1 MAFKSLYVHWPFCLR
16 RCNYCDFLSHNIF
29 EVQEQAAAYPQALR
43 QELRMYRAYADE
55 LVSIYFGGGTP
66 TVMPAEELCSLLD
79 FIRQT
84 YAVREDAEITVECNP
99 ATADE
104 AYLRQLRQVGFNRL
118 SLGAQSFQPAEL
130 QRLGRA
136 HSAADTVLAVAEA
149 RAAGFD
155 NLSLDLMYALPGQTM
170 ADLEFNLRTAM
181 RLQPDHISLYS
192 LQLDNDSPWG
202 RQHAKGLLSAA
213 DEDLEADMLLF
224 AWQFLQEQG
233 FVQYEI
239 ANFAKKDQRD
249 FRSRHNRMYWQREDY
264 LGVGLGAA
272 SCLFLRRWQN
282 VGGLAAYINS
292 LLKLHLPPVEEE
304 ELTMAQCMSEVMFM
318 GLRQT
323 AGVDIYPVIE
333 RFRVDPLRFYAQEL
347 PPLYAAGLLEYLED
361 AHNLRLTKKGLV
373 LANQVFLAFIK
384 DEAEDIQLCRRPDC
398 PDDLAGVGDIE
409 I

>member
-1 MAFKSLYVHWPFCLR
+1 MAFKSLYVHWPFCLQ

-84 YAVREDAEITVECNP
+84 YAVRADAEITVECNP

-104 AYLRQLRQVGFNRL
+104 AYLRQLRQAGFNRL

-136 HSAADTVLAVAEA
+136 HSAADIVLAVAEA
-149 RAAGFD
+149 RTAGFD

-181 RLQPDHISLYS
+181 RLQPEHISLYS

-202 RQHAKGLLSAA
+202 RQYAKGLLLAA
-213 DEDLEADMLLF
+213 DEDLEADMLLY
-224 AWQFLQEQG
+224 AWQFLQEHG

-239 ANFAKKDQRD
+239 ANFAQKDQRD

-264 LGVGLGAA
+264 LGVGLGAS

-282 VGGLAAYINS
+282 VGGLSAYINS
-292 LLKLHLPPVEEE
+292 LLNLHRPPVEEE

-333 RFRVDPLRFYAQEL
+333 RFRVDPLRFYANEL

-361 AHNLRLTKKGLV
+361 AHSLRLTQKGLV
-373 LANQVFLAFIK
+373 LANQVFMAFIR
-384 DEAEDIQLCRRPDC
+384 DEMEDIQLCQQPK
-398 PDDLAGVGDIE
+398 AGGAADIE

>member
-84 YAVREDAEITVECNP
+84 CAVREDAEITVECNP
-99 ATADE
+99 ATAD
-104 AYLRQLRQVGFNRL
+104 ADYLRQLRQAGFNRL
-118 SLGAQSFQPAEL
+118 SLGAQSFQTAEL
-130 QRLGRA
+130 QKLGRA
-136 HSAADTVLAVAEA
+136 HSAADTALAVAEA

-181 RLQPDHISLYS
+181 RLQPEHISLYS

-202 RQHAKGLLSAA
+202 RQYAKGLLSAA
-213 DEDLEADMLLF
+213 DEDLEADMLLY

-239 ANFAKKDQRD
+239 ANFAQKGQRD

-264 LGVGLGAA
+264 LGVGLGAS

-282 VGGLAAYINS
+282 VGGLNGYIKS
-292 LLKLHLPPVEEE
+292 LLNLHRPPVEEE

-361 AHNLRLTKKGLV
+361 AHSLRLTQKGLV
-373 LANQVFLAFIK
+373 LANQVFMAFIK
-384 DEAEDIQLCRRPDC
+384 DEAEDIQLCRQPGS
-398 PDDLAGVGDIE
+398 PDDLAGMGDIE